1 MSTPRSCGRCFLMK
15 PFESF
20 LAKQLNAY
28 LAYRKGLGYAQK
40 PLVFRLLAFDRYL
53 QKDNIHWNQLKPSFF
68 LQLRANISEHP
79 NTVNEILLDV
89 RGFFRFLVRKGILQE
104 NPLKDIPRRPKRYF
118 VPFVFSPRQTRIL
131 IETVG
136 QSIRKKESYFLRDMA
151 IYLAIVMMARCGMRT
166 NEPLHLRTDHYRQ
179 EEGTLYIERT
189 KFRKD
194 RLIPVPKSV
203 LVELENYRTARRS
216 LCGNDQ
222 NQYLLAGRGQAPL
235 NGDIIRRVFH
245 RTVREMGLNQPEQVI
260 GNVTF
265 GAPVPHSLRHAFAIN
280 TLNKIKARGQSPQH
294 ALPVLATY
302 MGHRKYQYTGAYLKV
317 QDAKHRM
324 GLIEYTQSRAVVK

>member
-1 MSTPRSCGRCFLMK
+1 MK

-20 LAKQLNAY
+20 LAKQLNEY
-28 LAYRKGLGYAQK
+28 LDYRKGLGYAQN
-40 PLVFRLLAFDRYL
+40 PSESWLRAFDRYL
-53 QKDNIHWNQLKPSFF
+53 QKHNINWDQLQPSFF
-68 LQLRANISEHP
+68 LQLRAEISEHP
-79 NTVNEILLDV
+79 NTVNEILLVV
-89 RGFFRFLVRKGILQE
+89 RSFFRFLVRKGICEE

-118 VPFVFSPRQTRIL
+118 VPFVFSQRQTRIL

-136 QSIRKKESYFLRDMA
+136 KNIRKRESCFLRDTA
-151 IYLAIVMMARCGMRT
+151 IYLAIVMMARCGMRI

-194 RLIPVPKSV
+194 RLIPAPRSI
-203 LVELENYRTARRS
+203 LAELENYLAVRRN
-216 LCGNDQ
+216 LYGNDQ
-222 NQYLLAGRGQAPL
+222 NQYLLAGPGQAPL

-245 RTVREMGLNQPEQVI
+245 RTIREMGLNQPEQVI

-265 GAPVPHSLRHAFAIN
+265 GAPVPHSLRHSFAIN
-280 TLNKIKARGQSPQH
+280 TLNKIRARGQSPQY